1 MTSTCHNMT
10 ILEPGHECRA
20 GSGWAEIL
28 DIGVY
33 VPANGAGTRC
43 CVCVCVF
50 ASTLQTFTFVYRDD
64 VRVAEGRHDLDLSA
78 DVHHVMLIL
87 DLLLPN

>member
-1 MTSTCHNMT
+1 M
-10 ILEPGHECRA
+10 PGELGLGR
-20 GSGWAEIL
+20 IL
-28 DIGVY
+28 DICVY
-33 VPANGAGTRC
+33 VPANGAGTRRFGSPG
-43 CVCVCVF
+43 CVCVCAC

-78 DVHHVMLIL
+78 DVNHVMLIL

>member
-1 MTSTCHNMT
+1 M
-10 ILEPGHECRA
+10 L
-20 GSGWAEIL
+20 AELRLGRIL
-28 DIGVY
+28 DICVY
-33 VPANGAGTRC
+33 VPVNGAATRGFGSPAC
-43 CVCVCVF
+43 AF

-78 DVHHVMLIL
+78 DVNHVVLVL